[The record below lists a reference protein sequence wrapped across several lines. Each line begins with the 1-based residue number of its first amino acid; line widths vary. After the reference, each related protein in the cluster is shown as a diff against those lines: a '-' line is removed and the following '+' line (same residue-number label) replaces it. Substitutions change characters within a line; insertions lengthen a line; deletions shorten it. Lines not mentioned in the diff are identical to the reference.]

1 MEKFSWKTIDDN
13 KILKELDLSSFSYK
27 VSVVPQDF
35 YSFFNIEE
43 EDFDIVLKTDKHS
56 YSASLKW
63 AREKSPVVRLWWKED
78 FSEALKEK
86 FPKWINRK
94 KGDKFSNMKLIF
106 EKTADKKVF
115 NVSFKDDSD
124 GLVFGH
130 IPGVSVG
137 DVFESRKELSEYG
150 LHAPTMAGIWGRE
163 NEGSCSI
170 VLSGG
175 YEDDIDN
182 LDYILYTGQGGQD
195 APGGKQVSDQEFSRG
210 NKGLQLS
217 CEYGLPVRVTRGHQ
231 VNNGPE
237 SGYRYDGLYYVTSYE
252 RIIGKSGH
260 YICRFHLESELSI
273 SDLEKKLDEN
283 LPENYKTTHRTETTI
298 NKINR
303 NIKLREKI
311 KEIYGHKCQVCNV
324 YLRRPHGAIAIG
336 AHIKG
341 LGQPHNGP
349 DALSNMLCLC
359 PNHHAQFDD
368 LAFYI
373 DPETFAVMG
382 LEGFEEVYL
391 TVSNNHKIDKE
402 FLEYH
407 KDQYEKK
414 TNEN

>member
-1 MEKFSWKTIDDN
+1 MSNSSNPTPTLSNTAEIVENESRFKLSPLPSN
-13 KILKELDLSSFSYK
+13 KNMTNYK
-27 VSVVPQDF
+27 DS
-35 YSFFNIEE
+35 
-43 EDFDIVLKTDKHS
+43 
-56 YSASLKW
+56 
-63 AREKSPVVRLWWKED
+63 
-78 FSEALKEK
+78 
-86 FPKWINRK
+86 
-94 KGDKFSNMKLIF
+94 DKFKRTSKATDPKKHTDAHITRW
-106 EKTADKKVF
+106 EWIGEDGKTYSQINAPDSDYRKTLEGTDRSYTGNDSKIDHHLTYDIQTRGMIKKVQK
-115 NVSFKDDSD
+115 NKEE
-124 GLVFGH
+124 LIFGH
-130 IPGVSVG
+130 IEGVQVG
-137 DVFESRKELSEYG
+137 QIFESRKELSKFG

-195 APGGKQVSDQEFSRG
+195 DRGKQVSDQEFSRG

-231 VNNGPE
+231 IQNGPE

-283 LPENYKTTHRTETTI
+283 LPENYKTAHRTETTI

-311 KEIYGHKCQVCNV
+311 KEIYSHKCQICNV
-324 YLRRPHGAIAIG
+324 YLRKPHGAIAIG

-349 DALSNMLCLC
+349 DTLGNMLCLC
-359 PNHHAQFDD
+359 PNHHDQFDA

-373 DPETFAVMG
+373 DPETFIIKG
-382 LEGFEEVYL
+382 LEGYEEVKL
-391 TVSNNHKIDKE
+391 TISKNHKIDKQ

-414 TNEN
+414 NSEN

>member
-1 MEKFSWKTIDDN
+1 MRKVLPSN
-13 KILKELDLSSFSYK
+13 KNMTNYK
-27 VSVVPQDF
+27 DS
-35 YSFFNIEE
+35 
-43 EDFDIVLKTDKHS
+43 
-56 YSASLKW
+56 
-63 AREKSPVVRLWWKED
+63 
-78 FSEALKEK
+78 
-86 FPKWINRK
+86 
-94 KGDKFSNMKLIF
+94 DKFKRTSKATDPKKHTDAHITRS
-106 EKTADKKVF
+106 EWIGEDGKTYSQINAPDSDYRKTLEGTDRSYTGNDSKIDHHLTYDIQTRGMIKKVQK
-115 NVSFKDDSD
+115 NKEE
-124 GLVFGH
+124 LIFGH
-130 IPGVSVG
+130 IEGVQVG
-137 DVFESRKELSEYG
+137 QIFESRKELSKFG

-195 APGGKQVSDQEFSRG
+195 DRGKQVSDQEFSRG

-231 VNNGPE
+231 IQNGPE

-283 LPENYKTTHRTETTI
+283 LPENYKTAHRTETTI

-311 KEIYGHKCQVCNV
+311 KEIYSHKCQICNV
-324 YLRRPHGAIAIG
+324 YLRKPHGAIAIG

-349 DALSNMLCLC
+349 DTLGNMLCLC
-359 PNHHAQFDD
+359 PNHHDQFDA

-373 DPETFAVMG
+373 DPETFIIKG
-382 LEGFEEVYL
+382 LEGYEEVKL
-391 TVSNNHKIDKE
+391 TISKNHKIDKQ

-414 TNEN
+414 NSEN